1 MLALGTIVP
10 VLPKLV
16 VTFLNGD
23 TAAAAEIYGVFG
35 TAWALMQFLCSPPLG
50 ALSDRFGR
58 RPVVL
63 ISNLGLGLDY
73 IVMALAPSLWWL
85 FVGRVVSGITAASIS
100 TGFAYVA
107 DVTPPEGRA
116 ARFGM
121 LGVAFGAGFVLGPA
135 LGGLAGGVEPR
146 LPFWIAAGLSLT
158 NALYGLFV
166 LPESLPRERRAPF
179 EWRRANPLGSLA
191 LLRSHRELL
200 GLASVNFLGQLA
212 HAVLPSVTVL
222 YMGYRYGWDERTVG
236 LVMAGV
242 GICSMVVQGALIGP
256 VVRRFGERSAL
267 ILGLLFGTAGFA
279 TYGIASTGSVFLVGV
294 PLMALWG
301 KSRCPRPDEP
311 PRRSA
316 RAGTGSGRQ
325 RQHRR
330 HRQHD
335 RSGPVHAGV
344 RRRDRLRAKL
354 AFSRSAVRPR
364 GADAACGD
372 RDRVAGNERQV
383 ARMDAREGGRKS
395 GISCPAFRCAPC
407 GLRDRRR
414 CPKIHKRPR
423 GKIVELAGLIE
434 TRKAEFHDFLRRLIR
449 GR

>member
-16 VTFLNGD
+16 VTFLSGD
-23 TAAAAEIYGVFG
+23 TAAAAEVYGAFG
-35 TAWALMQFLCSPPLG
+35 TAWALMQFLCSPLLG

-63 ISNLGLGLDY
+63 ISNFGLGLDY

-100 TGFAYVA
+100 TGYAYVA
-107 DVTPPEGRA
+107 DVTPPEARA

-135 LGGLAGGVEPR
+135 LGGLAGGIDPR
-146 LPFWIAAGLSLT
+146 LPFWIAAGLSLA
-158 NALYGLFV
+158 NALYGLLV
-166 LPESLPRERRAPF
+166 LPESLPRERRARF
-179 EWRRANPLGSLA
+179 EWRRANPLGSLM

-242 GICSMVVQGALIGP
+242 GVCSMVVQGALIGP
-256 VVRRFGERSAL
+256 VVRRFGERRAL
-267 ILGLLFGTAGFA
+267 TAGLLFGTAGFA
-279 TYGIASTGSVFLVGV
+279 TYGIAATGTVFLIGV

-301 KSRCPRPDEP
+301 FASASALGLMSRRVGPNEQGQVQGANGSIAGIANMIGPGLFTQVFAAAIASERGWHLPGAPFGLAALMLLAAMVIASRVTGE
-311 PRRSA
+311 
-316 RAGTGSGRQ
+316 RANS
-325 RQHRR
+325 
-330 HRQHD
+330 
-335 RSGPVHAGV
+335 
-344 RRRDRLRAKL
+344 
-354 AFSRSAVRPR
+354 
-364 GADAACGD
+364 
-372 RDRVAGNERQV
+372 E
-383 ARMDAREGGRKS
+383 
-395 GISCPAFRCAPC
+395 
-407 GLRDRRR
+407 
-414 CPKIHKRPR
+414 
-423 GKIVELAGLIE
+423 
-434 TRKAEFHDFLRRLIR
+434 
-449 GR
+449 

>member
-1 MLALGTIVP
+1 VLLDMLALGTIVP

-35 TAWALMQFLCSPPLG
+35 TAWALMQFLCSPLLG

-63 ISNLGLGLDY
+63 ISNFGLGLDY
-73 IVMALAPSLWWL
+73 VVMALAPSLWWL

-121 LGVAFGAGFVLGPA
+121 LSVAFGAGFVLGPA
-135 LGGLAGGVEPR
+135 LGGLAGGIDPR
-146 LPFWIAAGLSLT
+146 LPFWIAAGLSLA

-200 GLASVNFLGQLA
+200 GLASVYFLGQLA

-222 YMGYRYGWDERTVG
+222 YMGYRFGWDERTVG

-256 VVRRFGERSAL
+256 VVTRFGERNAL
-267 ILGLLFGTAGFA
+267 VAGLLFGAAGFA
-279 TYGIASTGSVFLVGV
+279 IYAIATSGPVFLIGIPV
-294 PLMALWG
+294 MALWG
-301 KSRCPRPDEP
+301 FANPAAISLMSRRVGPHEQGQVQGANG
-311 PRRSA
+311 SI
-316 RAGTGSGRQ
+316 AGIANMIGPGLFTQIFAAAIAPGQSWHLPGAPFALAALIVLVGMVIAWRVTGDGKQ
-325 RQHRR
+325 RMAN
-330 HRQHD
+330 
-335 RSGPVHAGV
+335 G
-344 RRRDRLRAKL
+344 
-354 AFSRSAVRPR
+354 
-364 GADAACGD
+364 
-372 RDRVAGNERQV
+372 E
-383 ARMDAREGGRKS
+383 
-395 GISCPAFRCAPC
+395 
-407 GLRDRRR
+407 
-414 CPKIHKRPR
+414 
-423 GKIVELAGLIE
+423 
-434 TRKAEFHDFLRRLIR
+434 
-449 GR
+449 

>member
-1 MLALGTIVP
+1 VLLDMLALGTIVP

-23 TAAAAEIYGVFG
+23 TAAAAEVYGVFG
-35 TAWALMQFLCSPPLG
+35 TAWALMQFLCSPLLG

-63 ISNLGLGLDY
+63 ISNFGLGLDY

-121 LGVAFGAGFVLGPA
+121 LSVAFGAGFVLGPA
-135 LGGLAGGVEPR
+135 LGGLAGGIDPR
-146 LPFWIAAGLSLT
+146 LPFWIAAGLSLA

-200 GLASVNFLGQLA
+200 GLASVYFLGQLA

-222 YMGYRYGWDERTVG
+222 YMGYRFGWDERTVG

-256 VVRRFGERSAL
+256 VVTRFGERNAL
-267 ILGLLFGTAGFA
+267 VAGLLFGAAGFA
-279 TYGIASTGSVFLVGV
+279 IYAIAASGAVFLIGIPV
-294 PLMALWG
+294 MALWG
-301 KSRCPRPDEP
+301 FANPAAISLMSRRVGPHEQGQVQGANG
-311 PRRSA
+311 SI
-316 RAGTGSGRQ
+316 AGIANMIGPGLFTQIFAAAIAPGQSWHLPGAPFALAALMVLVGMVIAWRVTGDGKQ
-325 RQHRR
+325 RMAN
-330 HRQHD
+330 
-335 RSGPVHAGV
+335 S
-344 RRRDRLRAKL
+344 
-354 AFSRSAVRPR
+354 
-364 GADAACGD
+364 
-372 RDRVAGNERQV
+372 E
-383 ARMDAREGGRKS
+383 
-395 GISCPAFRCAPC
+395 
-407 GLRDRRR
+407 
-414 CPKIHKRPR
+414 
-423 GKIVELAGLIE
+423 
-434 TRKAEFHDFLRRLIR
+434 
-449 GR
+449 

>member
-23 TAAAAEIYGVFG
+23 TAAGAEIYGVFG
-35 TAWALMQFLCSPPLG
+35 TAWALMQFLCSPLLG

-63 ISNLGLGLDY
+63 ISNFGLGLDY
-73 IVMALAPSLWWL
+73 VVMAVAPSLWWL

-107 DVTPPEGRA
+107 DVTPPEARA

-135 LGGLAGGVEPR
+135 LGGLAGGIDPR
-146 LPFWIAAGLSLT
+146 LPFWIAAGLSLA

-236 LVMAGV
+236 LVMASV
-242 GICSMVVQGALIGP
+242 GICAMVVQGALIGP

-267 ILGLLFGTAGFA
+267 IAGLLFGTVGFA
-279 TYGIASTGSVFLVGV
+279 TYGVADTGRIFLIGV

-301 KSRCPRPDEP
+301 FASPSALGLMSRRVGPHEQGQVQGANG
-311 PRRSA
+311 SI
-316 RAGTGSGRQ
+316 AGIANMI
-325 RQHRR
+325 
-330 HRQHD
+330 
-335 RSGPVHAGV
+335 GPGLFTQV
-344 RRRDRLRAKL
+344 
-354 AFSRSAVRPR
+354 F
-364 GADAACGD
+364 AAAIAP
-372 RDRVAGNERQV
+372 AGNWHFPGAPFGLAALMLIAAVVIAWQV
-383 ARMDAREGGRKS
+383 TAKS
-395 GISCPAFRCAPC
+395 
-407 GLRDRRR
+407 
-414 CPKIHKRPR
+414 
-423 GKIVELAGLIE
+423 E
-434 TRKAEFHDFLRRLIR
+434 
-449 GR
+449 